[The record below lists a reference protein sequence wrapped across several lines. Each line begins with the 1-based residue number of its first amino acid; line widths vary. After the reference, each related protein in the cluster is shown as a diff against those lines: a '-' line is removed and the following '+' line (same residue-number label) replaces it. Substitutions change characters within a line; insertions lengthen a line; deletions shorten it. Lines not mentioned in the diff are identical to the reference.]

1 MTRRRI
7 AVEYRNLGRSGL
19 LVSVVGLGCDNFG
32 HRCDPKESAAIVHR
46 AMDLGVTF
54 FDTADIYGP
63 GGLSEEYLGKALEG
77 HRQDAVIATKFVGP
91 TGSFTGLLH
100 MGTSRRHILY
110 AVEAS
115 LRRLGTDFIDLYQ
128 VHFPYP
134 GVPMEETLR
143 ALDDLVH
150 QGKVRYIGCS
160 NFAAWQLVDAN
171 WIARTQHLT
180 RFISAQNA
188 YNLLDRQLEKELIP
202 ACIEHGVGILPYF
215 PLASGFLS
223 GKYRPGQTKPQGARL
238 ANERPTT
245 EHLTGVPDAIV
256 RQVNAELLRW
266 VTPESIFTRGEFR
279 PAGEAGGV
287 RHRTWPHHPRPRH
300 RLVGQPARR
309 VERPRGRQPAGA
321 DRAERQRCRLAAHA
335 GGAGRGQ
342 RDQRLLRCT
351 CSRYRNSSEG
361 RSP

>member
-1 MTRRRI
+1 M
-7 AVEYRNLGRSGL
+7 EYRNLGRSGL

-115 LRRLGTDFIDLYQ
+115 LRRLATDFIDLYQ

-143 ALDDLVH
+143 ALDDLVR
-150 QGKVRYIGCS
+150 QGKVRYVGCS
-160 NFAAWQLVDAN
+160 NFSAWQLVDAN

-180 RFISAQNA
+180 PFISAQNA

-202 ACIEHGVGILPYF
+202 ACIENGVGILPYF

-223 GKYRPGQTKPQGARL
+223 GKYRPGQTKPPGARL
-238 ANERPTT
+238 ANARPST
-245 EHLTGVPDAIV
+245 EPLTGVDDAIV

-266 VTPESIFTRGEFR
+266 VTPESVFTAENFDLL
-279 PAGEAGGV
+279 AKLEAFATARSHTILDLAIGWLISQPGV
-287 RHRTWPHHPRPRH
+287 SSV
-300 RLVGQPARR
+300 LVGAS
-309 VERPRGRQPAGA
+309 RPEQIGQNTNAA
-321 DRAERQRCRLAAHA
+321 DWRLTPEELAEVNEISA
-335 GGAGRGQ
+335 
-342 RDQRLLRCT
+342 
-351 CSRYRNSSEG
+351 CSLYLK
-361 RSP
+361 PVPKFV